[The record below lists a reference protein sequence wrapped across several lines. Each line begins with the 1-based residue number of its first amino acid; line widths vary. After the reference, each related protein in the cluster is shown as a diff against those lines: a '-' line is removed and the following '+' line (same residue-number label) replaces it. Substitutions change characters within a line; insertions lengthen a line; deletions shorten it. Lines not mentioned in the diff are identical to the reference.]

1 MTRRNVFSA
10 SDEASKRGVAFPLL
24 FFLFLFLFSR
34 RFRAGNEIRVMRK
47 SIAGETGDPSS
58 FFGGG
63 DSFSSSFL
71 LSDAKRSRRP
81 LCRRLPMPTT
91 APPSLPTATASSFR
105 WAKLFYFFLP
115 VDLMVGLD
123 FQMNNA
129 VTSIFGYT
137 IEDLLDTSCRT
148 IIQLLRKKKQ
158 RKLIK
163 DRMQVCKCHLAKAF
177 YVD

>member
-1 MTRRNVFSA
+1 
-10 SDEASKRGVAFPLL
+10 
-24 FFLFLFLFSR
+24 
-34 RFRAGNEIRVMRK
+34 
-47 SIAGETGDPSS
+47 
-58 FFGGG
+58 
-63 DSFSSSFL
+63 
-71 LSDAKRSRRP
+71 
-81 LCRRLPMPTT
+81 
-91 APPSLPTATASSFR
+91 
-105 WAKLFYFFLP
+105 
-115 VDLMVGLD
+115 MVGLD